1 MKRCIKCLIGWI
13 ILRFEWKQIVG
24 FGVAGLLGIAIA
36 ILYVA
41 SIDKVPATPSDYEQL
56 ESEMNIIQQNL
67 DLLEIEHSIDPRSG
81 SITIIIENAECK
93 LITQYNKNFEVL
105 STSRE
110 DKYMSWGVVLLCA
123 LIIVFLI
130 TYMGG
135 YTLELILMVLEPVA
149 DCILKRIKKAK
160 AKFQKE

>member
-1 MKRCIKCLIGWI
+1 
-13 ILRFEWKQIVG
+13 
-24 FGVAGLLGIAIA
+24 
-36 ILYVA
+36 
-41 SIDKVPATPSDYEQL
+41 
-56 ESEMNIIQQNL
+56 MNIIQQNL

-105 STSRE
+105 STNRE
-110 DKYMSWGVVLLCA
+110 DKYMPWGKVLLCA
-123 LIIVFLI
+123 LVIVFLI